1 MQNAWA
7 PRGGPEQGGAITTR
21 EELIGALAVA
31 SELEHALAA
40 QYLFAA
46 YSMKKRPSEG
56 LTEAQ
61 VELARGWAGVILA
74 VAREEMGHLATVT
87 NLATAVGG
95 APHLNRPSF
104 PQPAGT
110 YYPEP
115 FEMTLERF
123 GSRSLGR
130 FVRFE
135 QPPDLPSPD
144 ERLAPGVLHFDFLG
158 DLYRQLDQG
167 LVALAGQ
174 FGEAALF
181 VGPKEAKDRDNW
193 GHGAVVRGIRDLASA
208 RAAIKDVVE
217 EGEGT
222 PGHTERSHWARLR
235 AVQLRLEQESAAD
248 PRFDPAR
255 DVVPNPAT
263 RAFPDAGPGATVL
276 PPGPAMEVAELFNH
290 LYSSVLRMIDQFYS
304 YGGESPAQREGLQ
317 ACSRR
322 AMSAILR
329 PLAEVLTELP
339 VDDDDRRAGPG
350 FETFTLLELPTSLPA
365 RWAVLDDRLERAARV
380 CRALSTEP
388 GLERLAYLA
397 GNVDLLQATV
407 RELAAGEGRP
417 ERARPRF

>member
-1 MQNAWA
+1 MRHTWA
-7 PRGGPEQGGAITTR
+7 PRAGPDQGGAITTR

-46 YSMKKRPSEG
+46 YSMKKRPFEG

-95 APHLNRPSF
+95 APHLDRPSF
-104 PQPAGT
+104 PQPAGS

-123 GSRSLGR
+123 GSASLAR

-135 QPPDLPSPD
+135 QPPDVPSPGQ
-144 ERLAPGVLHFDFLG
+144 RLAPGVLQFDFLG

-167 LVALAGQ
+167 LVVLAREL
-174 FGEAALF
+174 GEAALF
-181 VGPKEAKDRDNW
+181 VGPEEAQDHDDW
-193 GHGAVVRGIRDLASA
+193 GHGARVRGITDLDSA
-208 RAAIKDVVE
+208 RAAIRDVVE
-217 EGEGT
+217 EGEGA
-222 PGHTERSHWARLR
+222 PGHKKRSHWARLR
-235 AVQLRLEQESAAD
+235 AVQQHLDRELAAD
-248 PRFDPAR
+248 PGFDPAR

-276 PPGPAMEVAELFNH
+276 RPGPALEVAELFNH
-290 LYSSVLRMIDQFYS
+290 LYSSVLWMIDQFYS

-339 VDDDDRRAGPG
+339 IDDDGRRAGPG
-350 FETFTLLELPTSLPA
+350 FETATLLELPTSLAA
-365 RWAVLDDRLERAARV
+365 RWAVLDERLQRAARA
-380 CRALSTEP
+380 CRSLSTEP
-388 GLERLAYLA
+388 GLERLEYLA
-397 GNVDLLQATV
+397 VNVDLLLATV
-407 RELAAGEGRP
+407 RELAAGEGRL